1 MCKDPLLAQRDSP
14 VSEYE
19 DTQVWPSY
27 SGRAV
32 AQSSINAASGLGQG
46 PLELAATPEYAP

>member
-1 MCKDPLLAQRDSP
+1 MYKDPHLEQRDSP

-27 SGRAV
+27 IGRAV
-32 AQSSINAASGLGQG
+32 AQSRINAASGLGQG
-46 PLELAATPEYAP
+46 LLELTSCNT